1 MEMKVKLDMFEGP
14 LDLLLHLIDKSELD
28 VCEIPIAR
36 ITDQYMESLTAMQ
49 VFELESASE
58 FLVMAA
64 TLLAIKSRML
74 LPRAEPA
81 DLSDVLEDEEGMD
94 PREEL
99 VQRLLEY
106 KRYKRLA
113 DVLREREADRSQVYT
128 RMPMDLTEYTPDENP
143 LEGITP
149 DELLQHFVDVIHKR
163 EEEVREEEPTKMTRE
178 EISVS
183 DRMDEIDD
191 FLTRQEGSLFFSE
204 LLHWEVITRERVIT
218 TFLALLELLKLKRIR
233 VRQSELFDDIQIE
246 ALVAAEGGE
255 ASGGSTVE
263 VHY

>member
-1 MEMKVKLDMFEGP
+1 MKIKLDMFEGP

-36 ITDQYMESLTAMQ
+36 ITDQFMESLAAMQ

-81 DLSDVLEDEEGMD
+81 DLSDVLEDEDGMD

-106 KRYKRLA
+106 KRYKRLS
-113 DVLREREADRSQVYT
+113 DVLREREAARNQVYT

-149 DELLQHFVDVIHKR
+149 DELLQLFVDVINNR
-163 EEEVREEEPTKMTRE
+163 EEEGEEEPTKMTRE

-183 DRMDEIDD
+183 DRMDEIHD
-191 FLTRQEGSLFFSE
+191 FLTRQGGTLFFSE

-233 VRQSELFDDIQIE
+233 IRQGGLFDDIRVE
-246 ALVAAEGGE
+246 ALISEGGE
-255 ASGGSTVE
+255 AAGGTTVE
-263 VHY
+263 ANY

>member
-1 MEMKVKLDMFEGP
+1 MEMKIKLDMFEGP

-36 ITDQYMESLTAMQ
+36 ITDQYMESLSAMQ

-64 TLLAIKSRML
+64 TLLSIKSRML

-81 DLSDVLEDEEGMD
+81 DLSDVLEDEDGMD

-106 KRYKRLA
+106 KRYKRLS
-113 DVLREREADRSQVYT
+113 DVLREREAARSQVYT
-128 RMPMDLTEYTPDENP
+128 RMPMNLTEYTPDENP

-149 DELLQHFVDVIHKR
+149 DDLLQLFVDVMNNR
-163 EEEVREEEPTKMTRE
+163 EEEEEEEAPTKMTRE

-183 DRMDEIDD
+183 DRMEEIHD
-191 FLTRQEGSLFFSE
+191 FLARRGGVLHFSE
-204 LLHWEVITRERVIT
+204 LLHWKVITRERVIT

-233 VRQSELFDDIQIE
+233 IRQGGLFDDIRVE
-246 ALVAAEGGE
+246 ALISEGGD
-255 ASGGSTVE
+255 ASGGTTVKAN
-263 VHY
+263 Y